1 MRMDKFTYP
10 VCIDTL
16 DHFNQLNHFPSD
28 VRFQTF
34 LLNQDNKVV
43 AMGNPVQ
50 NPQIKDLYLNI
61 ISGDKADLKE
71 NRTQTDVE
79 LEDTL
84 VDLGIFDSKKEQKC
98 IFTIQNTGK
107 NLLVIDDI
115 NTSCGCTT
123 VEYSKEPVQSGKS
136 IDIAVTY
143 KAEHPEHFNKTIT
156 VYCNSES
163 SPLQLKIKGDAK

>member
-1 MRMDKFTYP
+1 M
-10 VCIDTL
+10 
-16 DHFNQLNHFPSD
+16 
-28 VRFQTF
+28 
-34 LLNQDNKVV
+34 
-43 AMGNPVQ
+43 
-50 NPQIKDLYLNI
+50 NI
-61 ISGDKADLKE
+61 ISGGQFHPDEKCP
-71 NRTQTDVE
+71 QTEVKIDA
-79 LEDTL
+79 LSM
-84 VDLGIFDSKKEQKC
+84 DLGMFDWKKEQKC